1 MVAAEKHMKQSVCL
15 KVMIELFEVVRI
27 TLCVHIT
34 VPGLISCNLT
44 TSGYPCSYVYLH
56 IDKYTTLLLKHWI
69 TILCILVYEC
79 KRAWVCSLF
88 LCEDLLVT
96 ACLGAALHWHCTMCI
111 VKLLPFFALV
121 QWSSSGV
128 YWQLLRD
135 CISRS
140 AYLPTFS

>member
-1 MVAAEKHMKQSVCL
+1 MVTAEKHMKQPVCL

-27 TLCVHIT
+27 ILCVHIT

-79 KRAWVCSLF
+79 KELEFVPCFFVKTFKSLPVWVQPYT
-88 LCEDLLVT
+88 DT
-96 ACLGAALHWHCTMCI
+96 
-111 VKLLPFFALV
+111 V
-121 QWSSSGV
+121 QCV
-128 YWQLLRD
+128 
-135 CISRS
+135 
-140 AYLPTFS
+140 